1 MLLKYRRHSVLG
13 IFIFVHFIQDV
24 YPRHNVLLAK
34 TVSRKQLVTSGK
46 YKLWLACGA
55 NPGELF

>member
-1 MLLKYRRHSVLG
+1 MLG

-24 YPRHNVLLAK
+24 YIHNVLLAT

-46 YKLWLACGA
+46 YKLWLAFGA